1 LISKSHAKGVMNSL
15 MGSIDQEDAAYL
27 NNYMIN
33 TQPDASP
40 VVTMN
45 EKVSSNFA
53 SKNSG
58 EKQQ

>member
-1 LISKSHAKGVMNSL
+1 MNSL